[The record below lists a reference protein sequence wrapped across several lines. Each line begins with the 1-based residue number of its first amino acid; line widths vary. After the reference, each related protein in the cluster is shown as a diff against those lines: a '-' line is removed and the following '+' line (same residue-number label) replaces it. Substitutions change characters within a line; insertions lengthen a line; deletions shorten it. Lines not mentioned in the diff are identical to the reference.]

1 MVIFLVITIIIV
13 RGDGRLGHCSG
24 ALALKI
30 RSSFELCQIN
40 CNKTLEIPATFLL
53 CIISELY
60 LLRTALEALCCV
72 CRYSVSVF
80 V

>member
-13 RGDGRLGHCSG
+13 RGDGRLGHWCG

-40 CNKTLEIPATFLL
+40 CNKTLKVPATFLS
-53 CIISELY
+53 CIISESY
-60 LLRTALEALCCV
+60 TADCPGVIVCV
-72 CRYSVSVF
+72 
-80 V
+80 